1 MKVKAFV
8 RSSLTQL
15 LLSLALHAAA
25 GDSAAAPGDPQAGR
39 EKAAVCAACHG
50 IDGNSIVPQ
59 WPKLAGLS
67 AEYIARQTA
76 MIRDEQR
83 QVVEMLGIVIGL
95 SDSDI
100 ADIAAWYAS
109 QPRQPGTADP
119 NSVTLG
125 RTVYHFGRPEAG
137 VPACAGCH
145 GPYGGGNPPAGY
157 PALAGQHAAYL
168 QSRLE
173 RYRAGQ
179 INGGGDVHSPQMAL
193 AAKSLDNRDI
203 AAVANYLQGLHAAEA
218 AAR

>member
-1 MKVKAFV
+1 MKAFV
-8 RSSLTQL
+8 RLIFSST
-15 LLSLALHAAA
+15 LLSLALQASGAEPA
-25 GDSAAAPGDPQAGR
+25 TAPGDPQAGR

-50 IDGNSIVPQ
+50 IDGNSIVAQ

-67 AEYIARQTA
+67 ADYIARQTRL
-76 MIRDEQR
+76 IRDERR

-95 SDSDI
+95 SDQDI
-100 ADIAAWYAS
+100 ADIAAWYAA
-109 QPRQPGTADP
+109 QTRQPGTTDP
-119 NSVTLG
+119 NLVDTGS
-125 RTVYHFGRPEAG
+125 RVYHFGRPEAG

-173 RYRAGQ
+173 RYRSGQ
-179 INGGGDVHSPQMAL
+179 VNGGGDPHSLQMAL

-203 AAVANYLQGLHAAEA
+203 AAVASYLQGLHAVES